1 LIDANR
7 VILYFCHMESSDP
20 ELLYASK
27 KPDID
32 YLQGAFSQTQDDLG
46 EWLDRRQRD
55 WEVRNC
61 QWPGKSSDFKK
72 HVPLKSTGTVFP
84 WDGASDQDVRL
95 ADELI
100 GCRVAQCMSAV
111 RRAHIVAS
119 PVESSDVGRAGVVS
133 AFLRWL
139 INSKMD
145 EWYEQVELSLNHL
158 FEQGLAVTY
167 VYWDSHDLKQQQAI
181 NLEEIAQAMPQIAE
195 AILDGSLDEE
205 LGQMLRDEFNVS
217 KAKAK
222 AMLRELREAGETTV
236 PVTRQVIN
244 QPRIKALS
252 PSEDV
257 FWPSWTI
264 DPNEAPYVFHVIRM
278 TPEML
283 KGKAAEGWDSKF
295 IDAAI
300 ESMGA
305 GGEPQVGNAGR
316 LRDGDD
322 FMESPDQTLPIVY
335 MYQRLLDEDGTVGIY
350 CTVFCDGLPDL
361 YAKHTL
367 LDYGHGQFPYICT
380 KLEETNKRLYSS
392 RSYPELVESLQ
403 QVLKVETDAAI
414 DRQSLATLP
423 PMLYPLGRPPSAWGP
438 GVKVP
443 YRVPNE
449 VSFAD
454 TPRFDTGNVEIR
466 RYVKEQADRFFGRN
480 APGVDPTEAMAKQQA
495 TVDKVFS
502 HLKHV
507 LDQVFTL
514 YQQYGP
520 DAEFFR
526 VTGVNDVQKYSKG
539 PAGERYDFWLSFDV
553 ATQDPEMMVERVKAI
568 AELGG
573 MLDKSGVLDTEQLL
587 LVAAEQ
593 ILPGAAERI
602 MLPKETASA
611 RAMEGARQAITEVYS
626 GVPPN
631 VNPGGSHE
639 IELQMFQQW
648 LQQPDIA
655 QKVQTDPAL
664 QERIETHLQQLQMQI
679 VQKRNA
685 EIGRLGTAPTPYG
698 ETAAA

>member
-1 LIDANR
+1 
-7 VILYFCHMESSDP
+7 MESSDP

-27 KPDID
+27 EPDVE
-32 YLQGAFSQTQDDLG
+32 YLQQAFSETQDDLD

-61 QWPGKSSDFKK
+61 QWSGKSSDFKK

-84 WDGASDQDVRL
+84 WNGASDQEVRL

-100 GCRVAQCMSAV
+100 SCRIAQCMSAI
-111 RRAHIVAS
+111 RRAHIVAT

-167 VYWDSHDLKQQQAI
+167 VFWDSHDLKQQQAI

-195 AILDGSLDEE
+195 VIIDGSMDEE
-205 LGQMLRDEFNVS
+205 LTQMLTDQFNVS
-217 KAKAK
+217 KAKGK
-222 AMLRELREAGETTV
+222 AMLRELREDGETTV

-257 FWPSWTI
+257 FWPSYTI

-283 KGKAAEGWDSKF
+283 KSKVSGEGWDSKF
-295 IDAAI
+295 VDAAI

-305 GGEPQVGNAGR
+305 GGEPQAGNAGR

-335 MYQRLLDEDGTVGIY
+335 CYQRLLDEDDVPGIY
-350 CTVFCDGLPDL
+350 CTVFCDGLGGDDL
-361 YAKHTL
+361 FAKHTL
-367 LDYGHGQFPYICT
+367 LDYGHGQYPFIST
-380 KLEETNKRLYSS
+380 KLEENNKRFYSS

-414 DRQSLATLP
+414 DRQSLSTLP
-423 PMLYPLGRPPSAWGP
+423 PLQHPLGRCPTAWGP

-454 TPRFDTGNVEIR
+454 TPRLDTGNIELR
-466 RYVKEQADRFFGRN
+466 RYIKESADRYFGRN

-539 PAGERYDFWLSFDV
+539 PAGERYDFWLQFDV
-553 ATQDPEMMVERVKAI
+553 ATQDPAMMVERVKAI

-587 LVAAEQ
+587 IVATEQ

-631 VNPGGSHE
+631 VRPGGSPE
-639 IELQMFQQW
+639 IQLQMFQQW
-648 LQQPDIA
+648 LQQPDIT

-664 QERIETHLQQLQMQI
+664 QGRIETYLQQLQMQI
-679 VQKRNA
+679 SQKQNA